1 GLEPTDIEI
10 EVTESLLMLNTDSV
24 LSILRELKDF
34 GIGLILD
41 DFGTGYSSLS
51 YLKRFPFDK
60 LKLDIS
66 FVRNITSE
74 PDSAAIAL
82 AIIAMAHSLN
92 LKVIA
97 EGVETEGQMMYMYRH
112 GCDEMQGYYYSR
124 PLPASDF
131 ERLVLKDHCLSL
143 PSNAAETPDN
153 TILLVDDDINVLAA
167 LKRMLGTNGY
177 RILTAT
183 GTEEAFELLAG
194 NRVGLVVADHYMPG
208 MDGTEFLA
216 RIRSL
221 HPSCVRIAL
230 TGSANLD
237 IVMDAVNQG
246 AIFKFITKP
255 WQDEQLKD
263 TVDEALQYYRR
274 QNVDRR

>member
-1 GLEPTDIEI
+1 
-10 EVTESLLMLNTDSV
+10 MLK
-24 LSILRELKDF
+24 ELKDF

-97 EGVETEGQMMYMYRH
+97 EGVETEGQMRYMYRH

-124 PLPASDF
+124 PLPASNF
-131 ERLVLKDHCLSL
+131 ERLVLEDRCLSL
-143 PSNAAETPDN
+143 PSNTAETPDS
-153 TILLVDDDINVLAA
+153 TILFVDDDIRVLSA

-183 GTEEAFELLAG
+183 DTEEAFELLAR
-194 NRVGLVVADHYMPG
+194 NRVGLVIADHYMPG
-208 MDGTEFLA
+208 MNGTEFLA

-230 TGSANLD
+230 TGSVNLD

-255 WQDEQLKD
+255 WQNEQLKE
-263 TVDEALQYYRR
+263 TVHEALQHYRR